1 MKYRIS
7 ISILGALALC
17 LSLNVHAQLN
27 NQRGIVASS
36 SVDCYFVGR
45 AYLNAT
51 GQGQVVGYFTNIKG
65 ISGSLF
71 NGSPSEATAFFT
83 FRSDVFSLTPL
94 PPNGDVGLD
103 LVSAGTFNIYYNA
116 NPNGDWSDPNT
127 FSDGQLVA
135 RFSRNETLFLQ
146 MGPVSHHVLTETLL
160 YSQNFRFN
168 NQTYS
173 FSRLT
178 PDGITLNQFVS
189 NTFLQGTTDFPFG
202 LAFAGNG
209 VGILRKE

>member
-1 MKYRIS
+1 MKYRN
-7 ISILGALALC
+7 SILGALALC
-17 LSLNVHAQLN
+17 LSLTAHAQLN
-27 NQRGIVASS
+27 NQQGIVASS
-36 SVDCYFVGR
+36 AVDCYFVGR
-45 AYLNAT
+45 GYLNAT
-51 GQGQVVGYFTNIKG
+51 GQGQVAGYFTNIKG

-94 PPNGDVGLD
+94 PTNGDVGLNF
-103 LVSAGTFNIYYNA
+103 VSAGTFSIYYNA
-116 NPNGDWSDPNT
+116 NPNGDWSNPNT

-135 RFSRNETLFLQ
+135 RFSRDETLFLQ
-146 MGPVSHHVLTETLL
+146 IGPVSQHVLTETLL
-160 YSQNFRFN
+160 SSQNFRFN

-178 PDGITLNQFVS
+178 PDGITLNEFVS
-189 NTFLQGTTDFPFG
+189 NTPLQGTTDFPFG

-209 VGILRKE
+209 VAILRKE